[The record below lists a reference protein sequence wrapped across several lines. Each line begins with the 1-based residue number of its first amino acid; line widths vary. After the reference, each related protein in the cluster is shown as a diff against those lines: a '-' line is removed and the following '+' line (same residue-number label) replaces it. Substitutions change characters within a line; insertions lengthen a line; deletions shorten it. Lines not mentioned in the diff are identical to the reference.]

1 MRQSTLLI
9 LITTFLAIH
18 GFSQQPTLVIQ
29 QGHRSRILFDDIN
42 KKEAAW
48 LTVDQKEAF
57 LWNIPTGRQ
66 LKRISIPTTIRGA
79 ALVND
84 GEEIAIAAYDFS
96 TDSRLHFFNARTA
109 EKTGDIEIADNS
121 YAPVNRRKNWK
132 PIDQLIRNR
141 DGSRLILRSFDKL
154 YIVDVRKRNLISEYR
169 LSSYDNQTGL
179 LSNDQLIVAGVDAG
193 KLILLKSNLAGDEI
207 KRVTIEK
214 SSKPVC
220 LEVHPDLPLVAL
232 GFKDGSIVII
242 DEELQVKKEITPGTE
257 LAAGS
262 SLTDLSFNSAGNSL
276 LVNTG
281 LSIYQ
286 YELNT
291 NETKRFESKF
301 ASGSGRITFCPTN
314 ENAIL
319 ISSESIPYQLEWST
333 GKKLQ
338 EYYVNSPGIGE
349 FFFNTKEDRM
359 ISGSMELNLTTGSS
373 RKYVE
378 FDSDERILLQ
388 ISDSVVLCSFKKM
401 EYIKE
406 EWVNL
411 FGVRGRNIRTG
422 KIEFS
427 VKLPF
432 KYTARYGVV
441 SLDKK
446 TIAVCDDLE
455 GDLFLLSGDRYKQ
468 ITKVKVQKGRAV
480 RGLAFSPDGKT
491 LFAGSANYSDTLR
504 RFDIE
509 RNSWSNISK
518 VKNPNFTNSLPV
530 TKDSRYLLF
539 AIDNFNSS
547 VSEDLHQFAIY
558 DRRKI
563 G

>member
-1 MRQSTLLI
+1 MLKIDPNHMRRSTLLL
-9 LITTFLAIH
+9 LITIFLSIH
-18 GFSQQPTLVIQ
+18 GYSQQPVLVIQ

-84 GEEIAIAAYDFS
+84 GEDIAIAAYDFS

-121 YAPVNRRKNWK
+121 YAPLNRRKNWK

-154 YIVDVRKRNLISEYR
+154 YIIDARKRNLIGENR

-179 LSNDQLIVAGVDAG
+179 LSNDQLIVAGADAG
-193 KLILLKSNLAGDEI
+193 KLILLKSNLAGNEI

-214 SSKPVC
+214 NSKPVC

-232 GFKDGSIVII
+232 GFKDGSILII
-242 DEELQVKKEITPGTE
+242 DEELQVKKEITQGTE

-262 SLTDLSFNSAGNSL
+262 SITDLSFNSTGNSL
-276 LVNTG
+276 LINTG

-291 NETKRFESKF
+291 NEIKRFESRF
-301 ASGSGRITFCPTN
+301 ASGSQRVAYSPSN

-333 GKKLQ
+333 GKKLR

-359 ISGSMELNLTTGSS
+359 LSGPMELNFATGSS

-378 FDSDERILLQ
+378 FDSDERILLP

-406 EWVNL
+406 EWVNQ
-411 FGVRGRNIRTG
+411 FGVRGRNTRTG

-432 KYTARYGVV
+432 KYTARYGAV

-455 GDLFLLSGDRYKQ
+455 GDLFLLSGDRYNTDHKSQ
-468 ITKVKVQKGRAV
+468 GTKGTCSERFGIQSRWKNLVCGFCK
-480 RGLAFSPDGKT
+480 
-491 LFAGSANYSDTLR
+491 LF
-504 RFDIE
+504 
-509 RNSWSNISK
+509 
-518 VKNPNFTNSLPV
+518 
-530 TKDSRYLLF
+530 RYVEAL
-539 AIDNFNSS
+539 
-547 VSEDLHQFAIY
+547 
-558 DRRKI
+558 
-563 G
+563 